1 MFYFV
6 EGIIQRVVKKKREK
20 ERRINKNVFLKL
32 AYVGFYSI
40 CIEESTQKKVSPVL
54 KNTKIDIYSMIPL
67 GVTTHTRESY

>member
-40 CIEESTQKKVSPVL
+40 CIEESTQKKSISS
-54 KNTKIDIYSMIPL
+54 TKEY
-67 GVTTHTRESY
+67 